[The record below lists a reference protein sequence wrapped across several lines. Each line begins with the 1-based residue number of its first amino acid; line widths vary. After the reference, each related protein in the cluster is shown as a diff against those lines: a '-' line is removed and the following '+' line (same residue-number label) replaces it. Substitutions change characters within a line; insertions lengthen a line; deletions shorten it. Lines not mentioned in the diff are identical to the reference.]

1 MPPTQTLCS
10 RTKKVKLPDQKIESC
25 KIVSAFFFIFMSHV
39 KNQLPT
45 QNLENNSKNH
55 LKYFLKHHR
64 IK

>member
-45 QNLENNSKNH
+45 QNLEK
-55 LKYFLKHHR
+55 KTQK
-64 IK
+64 IT